1 MFKSASA
8 AKKASRLQRFHWSR
22 KKTNWTPSIAVHV
35 GQPGLFLVLAQFSHL
50 TEHRT
55 SPWQRLSIRLESC
68 LGVRARESA
77 QMPAPHALPV
87 TGKSKHP
94 HGVRARTHLTTP
106 PTTTPNTRQASLPL
120 PVDCS
125 CLPLTGRSH
134 TPHTHPSLSSSSLHR
149 HAFLLISPMTFLS
162 LSHTHTRDT

>member
-1 MFKSASA
+1 MVRCS
-8 AKKASRLQRFHWSR
+8 SRRQLPRRRLDYNVFIGLGKNKLDPFYSC
-22 KKTNWTPSIAVHV
+22 TCWTAWPFSGAGPVFTPDRTPHKPLTTVVH
-35 GQPGLFLVLAQFSHL
+35 PA
-50 TEHRT
+50 RN
-55 SPWQRLSIRLESC
+55 ESC
-68 LGVRARESA
+68 LGIRARESA

-134 TPHTHPSLSSSSLHR
+134 TPHTPTPPFPPPPSTVTHFSLFR
-149 HAFLLISPMTFLS
+149 
-162 LSHTHTRDT
+162 R